1 MGQRYIKS
9 RSYKNNSPTFLKIH
23 YKTPTK
29 RKKLHYKTPTLHYKT
44 PTLHILKTSQ
54 TLYNKRFKAFSIF
67 D

>member
-1 MGQRYIKS
+1 MRQRYIKS

-29 RKKLHYKTPTLHYKT
+29 RKKLHYKTPTLH
-44 PTLHILKTSQ
+44 ILKTSQ